1 MQKTTAKPG
10 LTLDSLMRSANAKI
24 PGLVLEEPAL
34 KSICGLET
42 GPAYHNLF
50 INKAL
55 GFKKNPLGADSEK
68 HLSGMCAYSGKV
80 RDCSVLIDGI
90 GHLLEGVNSLEGAEK
105 EKAAGITAGCLIRLV
120 ESVDPK
126 LQNGISERIRELLP
140 QLSQTTRLKL
150 IEILLNAD
158 CEFESEEKKDLA
170 AFGLVLFREKDL
182 KRIEGEAKSQYI
194 RLLASFELSQ
204 IEDERRVRAIEQG
217 IDGMYTL
224 GDLQGMKFES
234 LQELLMMLKYV
245 QQERI
250 EKEEQARK
258 EFIDKTR
265 IAKPMSEEEARE
277 SEKKSGVVFA
287 SNWDAYEIPVLL
299 TNIKTIPLEEED
311 LIFVPEARKEPDM
324 LEMRIEQA
332 DPPSGV
338 HMLKAA
344 MHSGREIILD
354 EHDIELVGEVK
365 LDIFDN
371 DDPTPVYD
379 GMEPAGRSQERYG
392 KRMTHST
399 IFTLFTR
406 PGQDVIEVMD
416 SDIEEIETLN
426 PGQDDSEETTA
437 VFRVKKKIPVTTNGD
452 SPLAHVD
459 FDLIKPF
466 AKEGQGIQALYMNM
480 EKVPT
485 RLEQLFPDDVWR
497 YVIEEG
503 GQHTAGPEP
512 LGRVELNGKWL
523 LVFDEKVPGSKALK
537 SIALRCE
544 IDKDGQ
550 VLEVKKENAGSLN
563 TDHSIMEMFSGIRIE
578 RGS

>member
-1 MQKTTAKPG
+1 
-10 LTLDSLMRSANAKI
+10 
-24 PGLVLEEPAL
+24 
-34 KSICGLET
+34 
-42 GPAYHNLF
+42 
-50 INKAL
+50 
-55 GFKKNPLGADSEK
+55 
-68 HLSGMCAYSGKV
+68 
-80 RDCSVLIDGI
+80 
-90 GHLLEGVNSLEGAEK
+90 
-105 EKAAGITAGCLIRLV
+105 
-120 ESVDPK
+120 
-126 LQNGISERIRELLP
+126 
-140 QLSQTTRLKL
+140 
-150 IEILLNAD
+150 
-158 CEFESEEKKDLA
+158 
-170 AFGLVLFREKDL
+170 
-182 KRIEGEAKSQYI
+182 
-194 RLLASFELSQ
+194 
-204 IEDERRVRAIEQG
+204 
-217 IDGMYTL
+217 
-224 GDLQGMKFES
+224 
-234 LQELLMMLKYV
+234 
-245 QQERI
+245 
-250 EKEEQARK
+250 
-258 EFIDKTR
+258 
-265 IAKPMSEEEARE
+265 
-277 SEKKSGVVFA
+277 
-287 SNWDAYEIPVLL
+287 
-299 TNIKTIPLEEED
+299 
-311 LIFVPEARKEPDM
+311 
-324 LEMRIEQA
+324 
-332 DPPSGV
+332 
-338 HMLKAA
+338 MLKAA